1 MPAYTGTYIGGTDI
15 DSRTASP
22 QSRRS
27 STGAASTACPPRASA
42 DEAMRVERDSD
53 VPRALLG
60 PEGPRR
66 NRLQSGAAPPQGA
79 ERQHTRGRRWA
90 GLEGRSQLVQGVVDL
105 VGGVRRRRQ
114 AGERTL
120 RAPRLRVGLCGARA
134 LAAWSRGQP
143 GQAQRRGFT
152 ASSSRAVGSGVADG
166 RKARGG
172 SHSSAVG
179 QRDGG
184 GGQD

>member
-1 MPAYTGTYIGGTDI
+1 
-15 DSRTASP
+15 
-22 QSRRS
+22 
-27 STGAASTACPPRASA
+27 
-42 DEAMRVERDSD
+42 MRVERDSD
-53 VPRALLG
+53 VPQALLG
-60 PEGPRR
+60 PKGPRR
-66 NRLQSGAAPPQGA
+66 DRLQSAAALPQGVK
-79 ERQHTRGRRWA
+79 RRHTRERRWA
-90 GLEGRSQLVQGVVDL
+90 GVEGSSQLVQGVVDL